1 MTRRPYHQTDLK
13 PEQTDGLAAWLDDLP
28 EELAS
33 HAQVLRRLLAE
44 AEADPRMRALQV
56 QGSIGRGTADRHS
69 DLDLGMVVTDDAWPV
84 LVDEMAA
91 LVHRLG
97 EVVDDYYQ
105 FVPSTESPD
114 MFRAWAHFAGGFQL
128 DLMVL
133 PGSRLMGSGPDGR
146 TLIDH
151 DGVLLRTDHP
161 MRVAQPSDIAK
172 WAFLCWQN
180 LAETLKY
187 LERDRPVAAA
197 EWLNSAR
204 QATISCWAAAHGVE
218 YAGYANVAAAR
229 LGISCPWPVGLEK
242 TYATLEPDAV
252 AASAVALA
260 QLQAQT
266 DLLLSH
272 RLGIPSRPFASWV
285 MERLEA
291 LAVAPPRSGS
301 RLGPRSRRE
310 TAREG
315 GRRSPPPP
323 SRRRNP

>member
-1 MTRRPYHQTDLK
+1 MAGHV
-13 PEQTDGLAAWLDDLP
+13 AI
-28 EELAS
+28 
-33 HAQVLRRLLAE
+33 LRRLLSE
-44 AEADPRMRALQV
+44 AQRDPRVRALQI

-105 FVPSTESPD
+105 YVPGPESPD

-161 MRVAQPSDIAK
+161 MRVAQPVDIAK

-180 LAETLKY
+180 LAETVKY

-229 LGISCPWPVGLEK
+229 LGISCPWPAGLEK
-242 TYATLEPDAV
+242 TYATPEPDSV
-252 AASAVALA
+252 SASAAALA

-266 DLLLSH
+266 DLLLSD
-272 RLGIPSRPFASWV
+272 RLGIPSRPLAGWV

-291 LAVAPPRSGS
+291 LRAALPGSSSPRGL
-301 RLGPRSRRE
+301 RNRRE

-315 GRRSPPPP
+315 GRRSPRPP
-323 SRRRNP
+323 SRRPNP